1 MNKQTI
7 YNPVYINFN
16 SEKLFLGEGK
26 NSQRYDVLKYPFFD
40 TMADRMM
47 GQDWTHDEVN
57 CIKDKQDF
65 VYLSDAMKHAYTGV
79 LQKLIFLDSIQGRGL
94 LQSFGSIITLPELE
108 ACITIWQHFEIDK
121 HSKSYTHILR
131 SVYDNPTAVFDSSFA
146 IPELVSLTR
155 SISEPYDECFNYVT
169 EYNYKLIKGQ
179 EISAGF
185 EQELRKAL
193 VRLFIEINI
202 LEGIRFYSGFATIW
216 SMHYS
221 QGLMERTG
229 KVLQLICRDEN
240 LHLAITQYLLR
251 LFRTVP
257 EEGFREAWDFWQP
270 HIADLYSDALDQ
282 ESAWIDYLFG
292 HGSFLG
298 MTPDLARSYLRYLA
312 NKRLRAIGEPPLYPG
327 EMQNPLEWVETYINN
342 DLTENLPQESEI
354 LNYKMDILNQS
365 ITEAEISNLQHLLQ

>member
-1 MNKQTI
+1 MRQQSI
-7 YNPVYINFN
+7 YTPDYINFN
-16 SEKLFLGEGK
+16 SEKLFLGKGK

-40 TMADRMM
+40 TMADKMM

-57 CIKDKQDF
+57 CVKDKLDF
-65 VYLSDAMKHAYTGV
+65 RFLSDAMKHAYTGV

-108 ACITIWQHFEIDK
+108 ACITVWQHFEIDK

-131 SVYDNPTAVFDSSFA
+131 SVYDNPTAVFDASFS
-146 IPELVSLTR
+146 IPELVKLTR
-155 SISEPYDECFNYVT
+155 SISEPYDDCFNAVT

-179 EISAGF
+179 TITPAF
-185 EQELRKAL
+185 EQELRRAI

-202 LEGIRFYSGFATIW
+202 LEGIRFYSGFATVW

-251 LFRTVP
+251 LFRTAP
-257 EEGFREAWDFWQP
+257 EEGFRDAWEYWQP
-270 HIADLYSDALDQ
+270 QIAELYSEALDQ
-282 ESAWIDYLFG
+282 EYEWIGYLFRK
-292 HGSFLG
+292 GSFLG
-298 MTPDLARSYLRYLA
+298 MTPDLARLYLRYLTD
-312 NKRLRAIGEPPLYPG
+312 KRLRAIGEPPLFSG
-327 EMQNPLEWVETYINN
+327 ATQNPLEWVETYINN

-354 LNYKMDILNQS
+354 LNYKMDILDQS
-365 ITEAEISNLQHLLQ
+365 ITDSEIRKLQARLK

>member
-1 MNKQTI
+1 MRQQSI
-7 YNPVYINFN
+7 YTPDYINFN
-16 SEKLFLGEGK
+16 SEKLFLGKGK

-40 TMADRMM
+40 TMADKMM

-57 CIKDKQDF
+57 CVKDKQDF
-65 VYLSDAMKHAYTGV
+65 RLLSDAMKHAYTAV

-108 ACITIWQHFEIDK
+108 ACITVWQHFEIDK

-131 SVYDNPTAVFDSSFA
+131 SVYDNPTAVFDASFS
-146 IPELVSLTR
+146 IPELAKLTR
-155 SISEPYDECFNYVT
+155 RISEPYDACFNAVT

-179 EISAGF
+179 PITTDF
-185 EQELRKAL
+185 EQELRKAI

-202 LEGIRFYSGFATIW
+202 LEGIRFYSGFATVW

-257 EEGFREAWDFWQP
+257 EEGFREAWEYWQP
-270 HIADLYSDALDQ
+270 QIADIYSEALD
-282 ESAWIDYLFG
+282 EEYEWLDYLFRQ
-292 HGSFLG
+292 GSFLG
-298 MTPDLARSYLRYLA
+298 MTPDLARLYLHYLA
-312 NKRLRAIGEPPLYPG
+312 NKRLRAIGEPPLFSG
-327 EMQNPLEWVETYINN
+327 AIQNPLEWVETYINN

-354 LNYKMDILNQS
+354 LNYKMDILDQS
-365 ITEAEISNLQHLLQ
+365 ITDSEIRKLQARLK